1 MLILQRL
8 LAQML
13 IIIKMVSNPTIH
25 TAHMEPKNIHRSI
38 RGGGSFLELAEF

>member
-8 LAQML
+8 LVQML
-13 IIIKMVSNPTIH
+13 IIIKMVSNPTTH
-25 TAHMEPKNIHRSI
+25 VAHMEPKNIHRSI